1 MPAAETHLLDI
12 RPFVAAQR
20 KERYKAFVVHGPPE
34 KDAERRRF
42 AARLAA
48 LESGV
53 YVDVLALVAASPD
66 LAETVDVL
74 DAAFLRQSALDAAA
88 GGAGLVVV
96 DEFDFLLPVWGN
108 DLSGLQQM
116 ISILSRT
123 DAPSVFV
130 FAMQT
135 RPALE
140 AWHLTNDLGQ
150 SRILPLSSIQSL
162 L

>member
-1 MPAAETHLLDI
+1 MPAAETSLLDI
-12 RPFVAAQR
+12 RLFVAAQR

-42 AARLAA
+42 AVRLAA

-53 YVDVLALVAASPD
+53 YLDVLAQVAASTG
-66 LAETVDVL
+66 LSETVDVL
-74 DAAFLRQSALDAAA
+74 DADFLRQIALDAAS
-88 GGAGLVVV
+88 GGAALVVV

-108 DLSGLQQM
+108 DISSLQQM

-123 DAPSVFV
+123 DTPSVIV

-140 AWHLTNDLGQ
+140 AWHLTNDQGQ
-150 SRILPLSSIQSL
+150 SRVLSLSTIQNL